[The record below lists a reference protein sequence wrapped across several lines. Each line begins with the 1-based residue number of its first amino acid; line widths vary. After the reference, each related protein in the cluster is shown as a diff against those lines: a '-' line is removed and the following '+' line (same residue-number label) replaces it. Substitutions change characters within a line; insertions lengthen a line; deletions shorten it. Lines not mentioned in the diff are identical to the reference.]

1 MEHPAQPIPIPGA
14 KSPAQAAMNAG
25 ASDRP
30 LSPTAQAYLTALPPL
45 PSHPLARPLS
55 PALS

>member
-14 KSPAQAAMNAG
+14 KSPAQAVMNAG

-30 LSPTAQAYLTALPPL
+30 LSATAQAYLATLR
-45 PSHPLARPLS
+45 SFDRPLS